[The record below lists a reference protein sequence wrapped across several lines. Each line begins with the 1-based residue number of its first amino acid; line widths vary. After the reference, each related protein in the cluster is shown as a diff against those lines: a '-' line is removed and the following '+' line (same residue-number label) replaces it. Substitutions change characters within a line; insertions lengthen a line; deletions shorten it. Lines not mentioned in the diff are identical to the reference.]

1 MSDSAAIAP
10 VPQDAILAKLR
21 PAVAALAECQDI
33 ATAKKI
39 ADIARAAEVY
49 AQRQKLGEEAEA
61 YAHAIKVDAMTL
73 MGELLKETEKATGG
87 ERGGRA
93 AKDGSRKEP
102 SFAAPTLAEV
112 GISKKE
118 SMQAQALA
126 TIRDEEPELFEE
138 VRAGKVTVEK
148 ARKKV
153 AKAKPAQAKSK
164 GAKSR
169 ARKQEKEEEENIRT
183 AYLLRANAALELANL
198 GYSGPVTREIVN
210 AARRAAAAWAKLIT
224 TLEAA
229 L

>member
-1 MSDSAAIAP
+1 MSDSTAIAP

-87 ERGGRA
+87 DAQRTRFHKGTE
-93 AKDGSRKEP
+93 SP
-102 SFAAPTLAEV
+102 PTLAEV

>member
-1 MSDSAAIAP
+1 MSDSTAIAP

-73 MGELLKETEKATGG
+73 MGELLKEKATGG
-87 ERGGRA
+87 DAQRTRFHKGTE
-93 AKDGSRKEP
+93 SP
-102 SFAAPTLAEV
+102 PTLAEV